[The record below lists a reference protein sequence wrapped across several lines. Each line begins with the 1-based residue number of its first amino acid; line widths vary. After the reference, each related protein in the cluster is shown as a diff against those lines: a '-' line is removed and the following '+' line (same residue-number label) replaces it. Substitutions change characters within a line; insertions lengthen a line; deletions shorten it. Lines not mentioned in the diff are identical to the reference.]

1 MKGTSCVVKSWTTLG
16 SANHVSSCVLL
27 VFFFLKH
34 RQFLTRGIRSV
45 VSDRLETR
53 WTQWAAHVSL
63 LGLYL
68 MAGKTKT
75 VLNKRRPS
83 IILSYYPMDVVVW
96 RAAVYV
102 DREREN
108 LVSMSTKTSLCFCF
122 SYFFCVWVVILSIC
136 FADESLRDLAGV
148 VLISHPRETPTCKCV
163 ACTLSN
169 RSFRLLLAHGTHTG
183 PAVFRY
189 FRIARVGVITNPQ
202 VGWDCCNPLCH
213 VYHFFFL
220 ILIRTLI
227 LLFRFPISL
236 PPEFQTGSSSLHP
249 LPPSLSPLFLQRVV
263 HRFGYFSLLLLYAY
277 VFALVCVCL
286 YSAHL
291 RPMYVILDSSTPA
304 GWAGWP
310 DGSYTVI
317 YVCKCVYL
325 ICVVTINY
333 TQGKSWYTESPDGY
347 SLYI

>member
-122 SYFFCVWVVILSIC
+122 SYFFLCVSGYTFYLFCW
-136 FADESLRDLAGV
+136 
-148 VLISHPRETPTCKCV
+148 
-163 ACTLSN
+163 
-169 RSFRLLLAHGTHTG
+169 
-183 PAVFRY
+183 
-189 FRIARVGVITNPQ
+189 RIASWSGRGCSHQ
-202 VGWDCCNPLCH
+202 
-213 VYHFFFL
+213 
-220 ILIRTLI
+220 
-227 LLFRFPISL
+227 
-236 PPEFQTGSSSLHP
+236 
-249 LPPSLSPLFLQRVV
+249 PSR
-263 HRFGYFSLLLLYAY
+263 R
-277 VFALVCVCL
+277 
-286 YSAHL
+286 
-291 RPMYVILDSSTPA
+291 D
-304 GWAGWP
+304 P
-310 DGSYTVI
+310 D
-317 YVCKCVYL
+317 L
-325 ICVVTINY
+325 
-333 TQGKSWYTESPDGY
+333 
-347 SLYI
+347 

>member
-75 VLNKRRPS
+75 VLNKRRPF
-83 IILSYYPMDVVVW
+83 IILSYYPIDVVVW

-122 SYFFCVWVVILSIC
+122 SYFFVCEWLYFLFVLLTNRFVIWPGLFSSAIP
-136 FADESLRDLAGV
+136 ERPRPV
-148 VLISHPRETPTCKCV
+148 NVQPVL
-163 ACTLSN
+163 
-169 RSFRLLLAHGTHTG
+169 
-183 PAVFRY
+183 
-189 FRIARVGVITNPQ
+189 
-202 VGWDCCNPLCH
+202 
-213 VYHFFFL
+213 
-220 ILIRTLI
+220 
-227 LLFRFPISL
+227 
-236 PPEFQTGSSSLHP
+236 
-249 LPPSLSPLFLQRVV
+249 
-263 HRFGYFSLLLLYAY
+263 
-277 VFALVCVCL
+277 
-286 YSAHL
+286 
-291 RPMYVILDSSTPA
+291 
-304 GWAGWP
+304 
-310 DGSYTVI
+310 
-317 YVCKCVYL
+317 
-325 ICVVTINY
+325 
-333 TQGKSWYTESPDGY
+333 
-347 SLYI
+347 